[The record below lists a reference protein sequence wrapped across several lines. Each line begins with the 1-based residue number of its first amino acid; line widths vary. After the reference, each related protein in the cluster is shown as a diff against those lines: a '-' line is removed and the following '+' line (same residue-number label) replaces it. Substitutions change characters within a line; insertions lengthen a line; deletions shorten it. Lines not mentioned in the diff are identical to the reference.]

1 MKKNNEELNQKMSQ
15 IAGHFYLLAQQ
26 YFGDIRGKE
35 IPQWE
40 KQLQSGIDMYEDL
53 REKFTE

>member
-1 MKKNNEELNQKMSQ
+1 MKTNSEELNSKMAQ

-26 YFGDIRGKE
+26 YFGELKGKE

-40 KQLQSGIDMYEDL
+40 KQLQTGIDMYEDL
-53 REKFTE
+53 RETFTR